1 MSHTPGPWKTRQKE
15 SHGTSVEGPCTIA
28 WCGTNSELN
37 IKEGTYY
44 GIKEDEAY
52 ANALLIAAAPDILEA
67 LEAALDAECGKKCRC
82 EQGWHA
88 VAKAAVAKARR
99 TP

>member
-1 MSHTPGPWKTRQKE
+1 MNNHTPGPWKLTGWTATDFYGWTVECDQRFQLHAE
-15 SHGTSVEGPCTIA
+15 SAE
-28 WCGTNSELN
+28 SE
-37 IKEGTYY
+37 
-44 GIKEDEAY
+44 
-52 ANALLIAAAPDILEA
+52 ANAYLIAAAPDLLEA

-88 VAKAAVAKARR
+88 VAKAAVAKAKG